1 MKRNI
6 TLAGVAAAGAL
17 LFTQPASPA
26 SVAGVNIAMT
36 NVAVNGCGSIE
47 VYVNLNR
54 SSGLRRRV
62 TLTLSI
68 YRVTASGSLGTRVAT
83 GYSSMVQGLR
93 SQKFVNVYRGTTS
106 RATFRYFGRS
116 TITVFSPDG
125 RRRLGS
131 VTVLSPGGF
140 GV

>member
-68 YRVTASGSLGTRVAT
+68 YEEDLNRVLAWCDAANVAT
-83 GYSSMVQGLR
+83 AVAG
-93 SQKFVNVYRGTTS
+93 
-106 RATFRYFGRS
+106 
-116 TITVFSPDG
+116 
-125 RRRLGS
+125 
-131 VTVLSPGGF
+131 
-140 GV
+140 

>member
-47 VYVNLNR
+47 VT
-54 SSGLRRRV
+54 S
-62 TLTLSI
+62 TSI
-68 YRVTASGSLGTRVAT
+68 ARQDFVGASHSPC
-83 GYSSMVQGLR
+83 
-93 SQKFVNVYRGTTS
+93 
-106 RATFRYFGRS
+106 RS
-116 TITVFSPDG
+116 TE
-125 RRRLGS
+125 
-131 VTVLSPGGF
+131 
-140 GV
+140 

>member
-106 RATFRYFGRS
+106 RANVPILRALHDHR
-116 TITVFSPDG
+116 
-125 RRRLGS
+125 
-131 VTVLSPGGF
+131 VLSGRQAPSRIGD
-140 GV
+140 GVEPWNCSG